1 MKEDSPAMTNKL
13 AERLKESKV
22 LLADGATGTN
32 LFGMGLE
39 TGDSPELWN
48 TDHPDR
54 ITELH
59 QSFVDAGSDIIL
71 TNSFG
76 GTHYRLALHN
86 AGHRVE
92 ELNKNAAQ
100 IAKAVASKASRDV
113 LVAGSIGPTG
123 EILAPNGPV
132 SIEDAA
138 AAFHEQALALKAG
151 GADIMW
157 IETISSTEE
166 IQAAVR
172 GVAGVGLPVVFT
184 VSIDTN
190 GRTMMGLTAA
200 DTITI
205 CADLGTEITAVGTN
219 CGIGASEV
227 VAAIKNLTTAKD
239 ASKVQP
245 ALVAKANC
253 GIPEYID
260 GEIVYNGTPELMAL
274 YATMAANAG
283 ATIIGGCC
291 GTSPT
296 HVKAMRDAIDQ
307 WTPAPTP
314 TLDEITNELGE
325 VTQGARAQ
333 LDGDLTIAGGSAS
346 GRGARTSKRRKK
358 PTDDA

>member
-1 MKEDSPAMTNKL
+1 MINKL
-13 AERLKESKV
+13 SDRLKESKI

-32 LFGMGLE
+32 LFAMGLE

-54 ITELH
+54 ITKLH

-86 AGHRVE
+86 AGHRVT
-92 ELNKNAAQ
+92 ELNTNAAE
-100 IAKAVASKASRDV
+100 IARNVSDKASRNV

-157 IETISSTEE
+157 IETISSAEE
-166 IQAAVR
+166 IEAAVR
-172 GVAGVGLPVVFT
+172 GVSSVGLPVVYT

-200 DTITI
+200 DTIKLSTSL
-205 CADLGTEITAVGTN
+205 DTPITAVGTN

-227 VAAIKNLTTAKD
+227 VAAIKNLSTAKN
-239 ASKVQP
+239 SLGVSP

-253 GIPEYID
+253 GIPEYVD

-283 ATIIGGCC
+283 ASIIGGCC

-307 WTPAPTP
+307 WTPGQDP
-314 TLDEITNELGE
+314 TLDQITRELGE

-333 LDGDLTIAGGSAS
+333 LDGDLTVAGGSAS
-346 GRGARTSKRRKK
+346 GRGTRTSRRKK
-358 PTDDA
+358 KPSGDA

>member
-1 MKEDSPAMTNKL
+1 MINKL
-13 AERLKESKV
+13 SDRLKESKI

-32 LFGMGLE
+32 LFAMGLE

-54 ITELH
+54 ITKLH

-86 AGHRVE
+86 AGHRVT
-92 ELNKNAAQ
+92 ELNTNAAE
-100 IAKAVASKASRDV
+100 IARNVADKASRNV

-123 EILAPNGPV
+123 EILAPNGEV
-132 SIEDAA
+132 SIDDAA

-166 IQAAVR
+166 IEAAVR
-172 GVAGVGLPVVFT
+172 GVSSVGLPVVYT

-200 DTITI
+200 DTISISTG
-205 CADLGTEITAVGTN
+205 LNTPITAIGTN

-227 VAAIKNLTTAKD
+227 VAAIKNLKTAKD
-239 ASKVQP
+239 SLGVNP

-253 GIPEYID
+253 GIPEYIN

-283 ATIIGGCC
+283 ASIIGGCC
-291 GTSPT
+291 GTSPE

-307 WTPAPTP
+307 WTPGADP
-314 TLDEITNELGE
+314 TLEQITNELGE

-333 LDGDLTIAGGSAS
+333 LDGDLSVAGGSAS
-346 GRGARTSKRRKK
+346 GRGTRSSSRRKK
-358 PTDDA
+358 KPSGDA